1 MKAVFFLKFNIKKK
15 EEDQKNKKVFNLI
28 SKFSAIAKKFNFFHV
43 ESVSF
48 KSKFQK
54 KKKNSRET
62 KERKIRIQQRPDRQR
77 KLKPKLFNCLT
88 FKTWKMNFCKNGPR
102 CKILELPDLHG
113 CAKKLFL
120 IACGKVLFS
129 GSYKQADRNTIF
141 GLSTGI
147 SISFKG

>member
-1 MKAVFFLKFNIKKK
+1 MKAVFLLKFNIKKK

-28 SKFSAIAKKFNFFHV
+28 SKFSAIAKNLTFSRWVGFVQVK
-43 ESVSF
+43 VSE
-48 KSKFQK
+48 KE
-54 KKKNSRET
+54 KNSRET

-120 IACGKVLFS
+120 IACGRVLFP
-129 GSYKQADRNTIF
+129 GNYKQADRSTI
-141 GLSTGI
+141 
-147 SISFKG
+147 

>member
-1 MKAVFFLKFNIKKK
+1 MKAVFLLKFNVKKK
-15 EEDQKNKKVFNLI
+15 EEDQKNKKRLQFNFKI
-28 SKFSAIAKKFNFFHV
+28 FSDCKKFNFFHV

-113 CAKKLFL
+113 CAKKSCF
-120 IACGKVLFS
+120 
-129 GSYKQADRNTIF
+129 
-141 GLSTGI
+141 
-147 SISFKG
+147 